1 MIVAAGTCSE
11 PQTPTNGQKI
21 GSDYSLGA
29 QVTFSC
35 NDGYS
40 LVGSSS
46 LNCAASG
53 STVDWDAAVPTCQGI
68 IDIIINRCF
77 SAQLTSYL
85 FTFFLLGCDCC
96 SWYM

>member
-1 MIVAAGTCSE
+1 MIVAAGICSE
-11 PQTPTNGQKI
+11 PQTPTNGQKT

-35 NDGYS
+35 SDGYS

-53 STVDWDAAVPTCQGI
+53 SNVDWDAAVPTCQGI
-68 IDIIINRCF
+68 IDIIIKRCF
-77 SAQLTSYL
+77 STQLTSYL
-85 FTFFLLGCDCC
+85 FTFFLLGL
-96 SWYM
+96 

>member
-1 MIVAAGTCSE
+1 MILVAGICSE
-11 PQTPTNGQKI
+11 PQTPTNGQKT

-35 NDGYS
+35 NNGYS

-53 STVDWDAAVPTCQGI
+53 SNVDWDAAVPTCQGI
-68 IDIIINRCF
+68 IDIIIKRCF
-77 SAQLTSYL
+77 SAQLTSWSFASLYI
-85 FTFFLLGCDCC
+85 FYDCC

>member
-1 MIVAAGTCSE
+1 MIVAAGICSE
-11 PQTPTNGQKI
+11 PQTPTNGQKT
-21 GSDYSLGA
+21 GNDYSLGA

-68 IDIIINRCF
+68 IDIIIKRCF
-77 SAQLTSYL
+77 SAQLTSDL
-85 FTFFLLGCDCC
+85 FTFFLLVL
-96 SWYM
+96 